1 MAIDDIDLRIL
12 DMLQRNGKLSQAKI
26 AGAVGLTT
34 PSVNERIKKM
44 ERHGMIKGFVA
55 LLDHEKMGLPVTAY
69 IDVALEHPRF
79 EKSFLDDLE
88 KLLAVQECHYLA
100 GDYAYR
106 LKVKAA
112 TPGALADF
120 LQQRL
125 LAIRGVREEM
135 SAREVVCDG
144 GDRIAVDFTI
154 DRAFDVARV
163 HRRLRR
169 APVPGRNERA
179 RIEHLDY
186 IRYLESTL
194 RTRCGTRHVG
204 KRMGRVHRAA
214 RTAFVLRDP
223 RIPRIAE
230 VERHLVM
237 EQPSDLVR
245 RRDARFAFPGRCNL
259 LA

>member
-55 LLDHEKMGLPVTAY
+55 LLDHEKMGLPITAY

-88 KLLAVQECHYLA
+88 RLLAVQECHYLA

-112 TPGALADF
+112 NPAALADF

-125 LAIRGVREEM
+125 LAIRGVQ
-135 SAREVVCDG
+135 
-144 GDRIAVDFTI
+144 
-154 DRAFDVARV
+154 
-163 HRRLRR
+163 
-169 APVPGRNERA
+169 RA
-179 RIEHLDY
+179 RTCLS
-186 IRYLESTL
+186 LSSKKESTL
-194 RTRCGTRHVG
+194 
-204 KRMGRVHRAA
+204 
-214 RTAFVLRDP
+214 LP
-223 RIPRIAE
+223 LLEEAE
-230 VERHLVM
+230 KEK
-237 EQPSDLVR
+237 
-245 RRDARFAFPGRCNL
+245 
-259 LA
+259 